1 MEYLDR
7 RGAGNMADPG
17 ILWLFDHSSIYG
29 TVYKRTAPEEKSSQ

>member
-17 ILWLFDHSSIYG
+17 ILWLFDNSPVYG